1 MAETTLYDI
10 LELSPTADLDEI
22 KAAYRRLSIQV
33 HPDRGGSG
41 ALFRLVREAYATLS
55 DHKLRAEYDR
65 SGVNSGGFPRRAR
78 STHGG
83 SDLDSDVTPDGGSD
97 HLDDDVKTLADRM
110 SVLSQFLVQLE
121 AEATSDQ
128 DHLEVYRVQLELQ
141 LAQIAWNLAVVRQLS
156 AQGQW
161 EAAAPFQTKASEGE
175 RSLPPIEKLI
185 ANMELQ
191 IAEKAGAVEA
201 SGVYSVRMIP
211 CSLCGAKNRVSGNAE
226 SFSCGICKNKNLML
240 SCQTCGTQAYECKA
254 LSGNVATYVC
264 ETCHRESPERRN
276 GERRHGERDTPERRK
291 GVPG

>member
-1 MAETTLYDI
+1 MAETTLYEI

-22 KAAYRRLSIQV
+22 KAAYRRLSTQV

-55 DHKLRAEYDR
+55 DDNLRAEYDR
-65 SGVNSGGFPRRAR
+65 SGLNSGGPPQRAR
-78 STHGG
+78 RTPGSSDLDRDVTIDGG
-83 SDLDSDVTPDGGSD
+83 SDLDSDV
-97 HLDDDVKTLADRM
+97 KNLAERT

-128 DHLEVYRVQLELQ
+128 DHLEVYRAQLELQ

-161 EAAAPFQTKASEGE
+161 EAAAPYQTKANEGE
-175 RSLPPIEKLI
+175 RSLPATEKLI
-185 ANMELQ
+185 ASMELQ
-191 IAEKAGAVEA
+191 IAGRAEA
-201 SGVYSVRMIP
+201 AEGSSLYSVRMIP
-211 CSLCGAKNRVSGNAE
+211 CSLCGGKNRVSGNAE

-240 SCQTCGTQAYECKA
+240 TCQACGTQAYECKA

-264 ETCHRESPERRN
+264 ETCHRENPERRN
-276 GERRHGERDTPERRK
+276 GERRHGERNAPERRK

>member
-1 MAETTLYDI
+1 MPETTLYEI

-22 KAAYRRLSIQV
+22 KAAYRRLSTQV

-55 DHKLRAEYDR
+55 DDNLRAEYDR
-65 SGVNSGGFPRRAR
+65 SGVNLGGPPQRAR
-78 STHGG
+78 STHGTT
-83 SDLDSDVTPDGGSD
+83 DLNCDITTDGASG
-97 HLDDDVKTLADRM
+97 LDDDVKTLADRT

-156 AQGQW
+156 AQGQC
-161 EAAAPFQTKASEGE
+161 EAAAPFQTKADEGE
-175 RSLPPIEKLI
+175 RSLPPIERLI
-185 ANMELQ
+185 ASMELQ
-191 IAEKAGAVEA
+191 IAEKAEAAEA
-201 SGVYSVRMIP
+201 STLYSVRMIA
-211 CSLCGAKNRVSGNAE
+211 CSLCGGKNRVSGDAE

-240 SCQTCGTQAYECKA
+240 TCQTCGTQAYECKA

-264 ETCHRESPERRN
+264 ETCHRENPERRN
-276 GERRHGERDTPERRK
+276 GERRQGERDVPERRR

>member
-22 KAAYRRLSIQV
+22 KAAYRRLSTQV

-41 ALFRLVREAYATLS
+41 ALFRLVREAYETLS
-55 DHKLRAEYDR
+55 DGNLRAEYDR
-65 SGVNSGGFPRRAR
+65 TGIKSGGTPRRAR
-78 STHGG
+78 CADEDSG
-83 SDLDSDVTPDGGSD
+83 LDNDVETLAERTSMLNQFLLELEAAAISD
-97 HLDDDVKTLADRM
+97 HDR
-110 SVLSQFLVQLE
+110 
-121 AEATSDQ
+121 
-128 DHLEVYRVQLELQ
+128 LEVHRVQLELQ
-141 LAQIAWNLAVVRQLS
+141 MAQIAWNMAVFRQLS

-161 EAAAPFQTKASEGE
+161 EAAARFHTKANEGE

-185 ANMELQ
+185 ASTEIQ
-191 IAEKAGAVEA
+191 IAEKAQATQA
-201 SGVYSVRMIP
+201 TDSSSVRMIP
-211 CSLCGAKNRVSGNAE
+211 CSLCGVRNRVSPNAQ

-264 ETCHRESPERRN
+264 ETCHRENPERRN
-276 GERRHGERDTPERRK
+276 GERRTTERRK